1 MARKNHKSSRNVTV
15 TREVFALAAVA
26 SQRAAL
32 AADPQA
38 GYLAGKVFGS
48 RRITRRMLK
57 TLKAQA
63 V

>member
-15 TREVFALAAVA
+15 TREVYALAAIA

-32 AADPQA
+32 DQDPEA

-48 RRITRRMLK
+48 RRITRNMLK
-57 TLKAQA
+57 ALRSQA